1 MDFRLPSLV
10 PFVVASL
17 AFSLF
22 LYSIF
27 FKSRKA
33 VRKLPPQ
40 AGGAWPIIGHLPLL
54 VRSSEP
60 LHVVIAQLAD
70 TYGPIFTFMF
80 GVKRTLVLSSSEMAK
95 ECLKTCDKVFAS
107 RASSLASEILGYNY
121 AFFPFSSYGYY
132 FSHVQ
137 KMIKAGVLSPQRV
150 EMLKHFRESEVSA
163 SMKETYDRW
172 TKHNK
177 SSGSDKVVVE
187 MKDWFADIVGISYI
201 NQNVVFRMIIGKRI
215 SEATNY
221 THGDLIGREVFKDWL
236 RLNATFALSDAL
248 PFLRWL
254 DLGGHKKT
262 MRKVAKAVDQ
272 VLQGWLEEH
281 KQKKRR
287 TVSSGVKGDEEERD
301 FMDLMLSVL
310 DDAEVTNSFEADIIN
325 KATTLSLL
333 LASVDVTTG
342 ALTWALSLLLNG
354 PKTLKKVQEEID
366 QNIGRERAV
375 KESDVDNLV
384 YLQAVIKET
393 LRLYPPGPTLLPHA
407 SIEDCV
413 LAGYHIPANTRV
425 LVNVWKIHRDPKFW
439 PDANEFRPERFFT
452 THSDIDVKGQDFE
465 LIPFGSGRRMCPGI
479 ALALRIMPLTLA
491 SLLHG
496 FEIATPTGE
505 PVDMRESMEFTS
517 QRNSQLEVLLTPRLP
532 AQVYEEYGK

>member
-1 MDFRLPSLV
+1 
-10 PFVVASL
+10 
-17 AFSLF
+17 
-22 LYSIF
+22 
-27 FKSRKA
+27 
-33 VRKLPPQ
+33 
-40 AGGAWPIIGHLPLL
+40 
-54 VRSSEP
+54 
-60 LHVVIAQLAD
+60 
-70 TYGPIFTFMF
+70 
-80 GVKRTLVLSSSEMAK
+80 MAK

-163 SMKETYDRW
+163 SMKEIYDRW

-187 MKDWFADIVGISYI
+187 MKDWFTDI

-221 THGDLIGREVFKDWL
+221 THGDLIGRE
-236 RLNATFALSDAL
+236 
-248 PFLRWL
+248 
-254 DLGGHKKT
+254 T
-262 MRKVAKAVDQ
+262 MRKVAKEVDQ

-325 KATTLSLL
+325 KATTL
-333 LASVDVTTG
+333 
-342 ALTWALSLLLNG
+342 
-354 PKTLKKVQEEID
+354 VQEEID

-425 LVNVWKIHRDPKFW
+425 LVNVWKFHRDPKFW
-439 PDANEFRPERFFT
+439 PDPNEFRPERFFT

-465 LIPFGSGRRMCPGI
+465 LIP
-479 ALALRIMPLTLA
+479 LA
-491 SLLHG
+491 
-496 FEIATPTGE
+496 
-505 PVDMRESMEFTS
+505 V
-517 QRNSQLEVLLTPRLP
+517 
-532 AQVYEEYGK
+532 EEECAPE

>member
-1 MDFRLPSLV
+1 MV
-10 PFVVASL
+10 
-17 AFSLF
+17 
-22 LYSIF
+22 
-27 FKSRKA
+27 
-33 VRKLPPQ
+33 
-40 AGGAWPIIGHLPLL
+40 
-54 VRSSEP
+54 
-60 LHVVIAQLAD
+60 
-70 TYGPIFTFMF
+70 
-80 GVKRTLVLSSSEMAK
+80 MA
-95 ECLKTCDKVFAS
+95 E
-107 RASSLASEILGYNY
+107 
-121 AFFPFSSYGYY
+121 
-132 FSHVQ
+132 
-137 KMIKAGVLSPQRV
+137 VLSPHRV
-150 EMLKHFRESEVSA
+150 EMLKHLRESEVSA
-163 SMKETYDRW
+163 SMKEIYDRW
-172 TKHNK
+172 TKNNK
-177 SSGSDKVVVE
+177 SSGSDKVVVP
-187 MKDWFADIVGISYI
+187 MKDWFAEI

-236 RLNATFALSDAL
+236 RLNATFVLSDAL

-254 DLGGHKKT
+254 DLGGHEKT
-262 MRKVAKAVDQ
+262 MRKVAKEVDQ

-281 KQKKRR
+281 KQKKKR
-287 TVSSGVKGDEEERD
+287 TVSNGVKGDEEERD

-310 DDAEVTNSFEADIIN
+310 DDAKVTNSFEADIIN
-325 KATTLSLL
+325 KATSLSLL
-333 LASVDVTTG
+333 LAGVDVTTG
-342 ALTWALSLLLNG
+342 TLTWALSLLLNS

-407 SIEDCV
+407 SNEDCV

-425 LVNVWKIHRDPKFW
+425 LVNVWKIHRDPKVW
-439 PDANEFRPERFFT
+439 PDPNEFRPERFFT
-452 THSDIDVKGQDFE
+452 THSYIDIKGQDFE
-465 LIPFGSGRRMCPGI
+465 LIPFGSGRRMCAGI

-505 PVDMRESMEFTS
+505 PVDMRESMEFTNH
-517 QRNSQLEVLLTPRLP
+517 RTSQLDVLLTPRLP

>member
-1 MDFRLPSLV
+1 MKQIPMDFHLPSLV

-27 FKSRKA
+27 LKSRKA

-95 ECLKTCDKVFAS
+95 ECLKTYDKVFAS
-107 RASSLASEILGYNY
+107 RVSSLASEILGYNY

-137 KMIKAGVLSPQRV
+137 KMVMAEVLSPHRV
-150 EMLKHFRESEVSA
+150 EMLKHLRESEVSA
-163 SMKETYDRW
+163 SMKEIYDRW
-172 TKHNK
+172 TKNNK
-177 SSGSDKVVVE
+177 SSGSDKVVVP
-187 MKDWFADIVGISYI
+187 MKDWFAEI

-236 RLNATFALSDAL
+236 RLNATFVLSDAL

-254 DLGGHKKT
+254 DLGGHEKT
-262 MRKVAKAVDQ
+262 MRKVAKEVDQ

-281 KQKKRR
+281 KQKKKR
-287 TVSSGVKGDEEERD
+287 TVSNGVKGDEEERD

-310 DDAEVTNSFEADIIN
+310 DDAKVTNSFEADIIN
-325 KATTLSLL
+325 KATSLSLL
-333 LASVDVTTG
+333 LAGVDVTTG
-342 ALTWALSLLLNG
+342 TLTWALSLLLNS

-407 SIEDCV
+407 SNEDCV

-425 LVNVWKIHRDPKFW
+425 LVNVWKIHRDPKVW
-439 PDANEFRPERFFT
+439 PDPNEFRPERFFT
-452 THSDIDVKGQDFE
+452 THSYIDIKGQDFE
-465 LIPFGSGRRMCPGI
+465 LIPFGSGRRMCAGI

-505 PVDMRESMEFTS
+505 PVDMRESMEFTNH
-517 QRNSQLEVLLTPRLP
+517 RTSQLDVLLTPRLP